1 MQKTVKINEK
11 HILIDGRPTQIIS
24 GAVHYFRTHNKLW
37 RDRLERA
44 KAIGIN
50 TVETYFCWDQHEK
63 KEGIFDNS
71 GILDFN
77 KFIDIAKDLG
87 LYVIVR
93 PGPFICGEWNNGAL
107 PPWLCALDNCKVR
120 RMNKVYLE
128 KLERYF
134 NWLLPQLAEKQYS
147 RNGNIIM
154 AVVENEYGWFGR
166 DTNYLRRVAE
176 MFKTHG
182 FDVPLATADCPKFPI
197 TLLGGSVPELPV
209 TITIGPDCD
218 TEKSFAMR
226 NELFPYG
233 PEFCMEYWTGGNGGI
248 THWGVPRNRA
258 GIDEQ
263 KHFCNELDKILARGA
278 SINLYMLLGGTNFG
292 FTNGANTETP
302 PFDKYA
308 CGVTSYD
315 YDAPMHEWGDAA
327 PKFKAIQDVIRKY
340 NPDTP
345 DDPPA
350 PTAKRNYGKV
360 SLTSSA
366 RLFDILD
373 DISSKSFYGDP
384 QKMETLGMRQGYL
397 LYRTVL
403 RGPLGKETV
412 RLRGLKDRA
421 QVWIDGVYTGSIW
434 RSGDSDMLDIEV
446 NNTGAV
452 LDVLVEN
459 TGYVNYGPACGTER
473 KGVDQIL
480 INFERQDEFL
490 HYPLEMEDNIL
501 EKIPY
506 TDTIS
511 KNENDPVFA
520 KGYFTVDEIA
530 ETFIKFPGKKGCIW
544 INGFNI
550 GKYWNIGPD
559 TALYV
564 PSALLH
570 EGKNEIVIFE
580 QYKLN
585 DEITFQDHPGLGDFF
600 NTSNSDKE

>member
-1 MQKTVKINEK
+1 MKKSVSIDEK
-11 HILIDGRPTQIIS
+11 NILIDGKPTQIIS
-24 GAVHYFRTHNKLW
+24 GAIHYFRTHHDLW

-63 KEGIFDNS
+63 REGVFDS
-71 GILDFN
+71 ARILDFER
-77 KFIDIAKDLG
+77 FIDTAKELG

-107 PPWLCALDNCKVR
+107 PPWLCALENCEVR
-120 RMNKVYLE
+120 RMNEVYIS

-134 NWLLPQLAEKQYS
+134 NWLLPKLACRQYT
-147 RNGNIIM
+147 RGGNIIM
-154 AVVENEYGWFGR
+154 GVVENEYGWYGR
-166 DTNYLRRVAE
+166 DTEYLRHVAKI
-176 MFKTHG
+176 FVDHG

-226 NELFPYG
+226 KELFPYG

-258 GIDEQ
+258 NLDEQ
-263 KHFCNELDKILARGA
+263 KHFCSELDKILARGA
-278 SINLYMLLGGTNFG
+278 SVNLYMLLGGTNFG

-302 PFDKYA
+302 PFDNYA

-315 YDAPMHEWGDAA
+315 YDAPMQEWGDAA

-340 NPDTP
+340 NPATP
-345 DDPPA
+345 DEIPA
-350 PTAKRNYGKV
+350 PTVKRSYGKV
-360 SLTSSA
+360 KLTGSA
-366 RLFDILD
+366 RLFDVLG
-373 DISSKSFYGDP
+373 DITTPTTHAVP
-384 QKMETLGMRQGYL
+384 QKMERLGMRQGYL
-397 LYRTVL
+397 LYRTTL
-403 RGPLGKETV
+403 RGPLGKETI
-412 RLRGLKDRA
+412 RLRNLRDRA
-421 QVWIDGVYTGSIW
+421 QIWVDGEFAGSVW
-434 RSGDSDMLDIEV
+434 RSGERDYV
-446 NNTGAV
+446 NVNIPNADAV

-480 INFERQDEFL
+480 VNFERQDNFI
-490 HYPLEMEDNIL
+490 HYPLEMEDDVL
-501 EKIPY
+501 DKLTYRE
-506 TDTIS
+506 TIS
-511 KNENDPVFA
+511 RKENDPVFV
-520 KGYFTVDEIA
+520 KGVFEVDEIA
-530 ETFIKFPGKKGCIW
+530 ETFIRFPGHKGCIW

-564 PSALLH
+564 PSALLRK
-570 EGKNEIVIFE
+570 GSNDIVIFE
-580 QYKLN
+580 QYKIN
-585 DEITFQDHPGLGDFF
+585 EEITFQDHPGLGDF
-600 NTSNSDKE
+600 SE

>member
-1 MQKTVKINEK
+1 MKKSVSIDEK
-11 HILIDGRPTQIIS
+11 NILIDGKPTQIIS
-24 GAVHYFRTHNKLW
+24 GAIHYFRTHHDLW

-63 KEGIFDNS
+63 REGVFDS
-71 GILDFN
+71 AGILDFER
-77 KFIDIAKDLG
+77 FIDTAKELG

-107 PPWLCALDNCKVR
+107 PPWLCALENCEIR
-120 RMNKVYLE
+120 RMNEVYIS

-134 NWLLPQLAEKQYS
+134 NWLLPKLACRQYT
-147 RNGNIIM
+147 RGGNIIM
-154 AVVENEYGWFGR
+154 GVVENEYGWYGR
-166 DTNYLRRVAE
+166 DTEYLRHVAKI
-176 MFKTHG
+176 FVDHG
-182 FDVPLATADCPKFPI
+182 FDVPLVTADCPKFPI

-226 NELFPYG
+226 KELFPYG

-258 GIDEQ
+258 NLDEQ
-263 KHFCNELDKILARGA
+263 KHFCSELDKILARGA
-278 SINLYMLLGGTNFG
+278 SVNLYMLLGGTNFG

-302 PFDKYA
+302 PFDNYA

-315 YDAPMHEWGDAA
+315 YDAPMQEWGDAA
-327 PKFKAIQDVIRKY
+327 PKFKAIRDVIRKY
-340 NPDTP
+340 NPATP
-345 DDPPA
+345 DEIPA
-350 PTAKRNYGKV
+350 PTVKRSYGKV
-360 SLTSSA
+360 KLTGSA
-366 RLFDILD
+366 RLFDVLG
-373 DISSKSFYGDP
+373 DITTPTAHAVP

-397 LYRTVL
+397 LYRTTL
-403 RGPLGKETV
+403 RGPLGNETI
-412 RLRGLKDRA
+412 RLRNLRDRA
-421 QVWIDGVYTGSIW
+421 QIWVDGEFAGSVW
-434 RSGDSDMLDIEV
+434 RSGERDYV
-446 NNTGAV
+446 NVNIPNADAV

-480 INFERQDEFL
+480 VNFERQDNFI
-490 HYPLEMEDNIL
+490 HYPLEMEDDVL
-501 EKIPY
+501 DKLTYRE
-506 TDTIS
+506 TIS
-511 KNENDPVFA
+511 RKENDPVFV
-520 KGYFTVDEIA
+520 KGVFEVDEIA
-530 ETFIKFPGKKGCIW
+530 ETFIRFPGHKGCIW

-564 PSALLH
+564 PSALLRK
-570 EGKNEIVIFE
+570 GSNDIVIFE
-580 QYKLN
+580 QYKIN
-585 DEITFQDHPGLGDFF
+585 EEITFQDHPGLGDF
-600 NTSNSDKE
+600 SE

>member
-1 MQKTVKINEK
+1 MKQTVSVDDKN
-11 HILIDGRPTQIIS
+11 ILIDGKPVQIIS
-24 GAVHYFRTHNKLW
+24 GAIHYFRTHHDLW

-63 KEGIFDNS
+63 REGVFDS
-71 GILDFN
+71 AGILDFER
-77 KFIDIAKDLG
+77 FIDTAKELG

-107 PPWLCALDNCKVR
+107 PPWLCALENCEVR
-120 RMNKVYLE
+120 RMNEVYIS

-134 NWLLPQLAEKQYS
+134 NWLLPKLACRQYT
-147 RNGNIIM
+147 RGGNIIM
-154 AVVENEYGWFGR
+154 GVVENEYGWYGR
-166 DTNYLRRVAE
+166 DTEYLRHVAKI
-176 MFKTHG
+176 FVDHG

-226 NELFPYG
+226 KELFPYG

-248 THWGVPRNRA
+248 THWGAPRNRA
-258 GIDEQ
+258 NLDEQ
-263 KHFCNELDKILARGA
+263 RHFCSELDKILARGA
-278 SINLYMLLGGTNFG
+278 SVNLYMLLGGTNFG

-302 PFDKYA
+302 PFDNYA

-315 YDAPMHEWGDAA
+315 YDAPMQEWGDAA

-340 NPDTP
+340 NPATADEI
-345 DDPPA
+345 PA
-350 PTAKRNYGKV
+350 PTVKRSYGKV
-360 SLTSSA
+360 KLTGSA
-366 RLFDILD
+366 RLFDVLG
-373 DISSKSFYGDP
+373 DITTPTTHAVP
-384 QKMETLGMRQGYL
+384 QKMERLGMRQGYL
-397 LYRTVL
+397 LYRTTL
-403 RGPLGKETV
+403 RGPLGKETI
-412 RLRGLKDRA
+412 RLRNLRDRA
-421 QVWIDGVYTGSIW
+421 QIWVDGEFAGSVW
-434 RSGDSDMLDIEV
+434 RSGERDYV
-446 NNTGAV
+446 NVNIPNADAV

-480 INFERQDEFL
+480 VNFERQDNFI
-490 HYPLEMEDNIL
+490 HYPLEMENDVL
-501 EKIPY
+501 DKLTYRE
-506 TDTIS
+506 TIS
-511 KNENDPVFA
+511 RKENDPVFV
-520 KGYFTVDEIA
+520 KGVFEVDEIA
-530 ETFIKFPGKKGCIW
+530 ETFIRFPGHKGCIW

-564 PSALLH
+564 PSALLRK
-570 EGKNEIVIFE
+570 GNNDIVIFE
-580 QYKLN
+580 QYKIN
-585 DEITFQDHPGLGDFF
+585 EEITFQGHPGLGDF
-600 NTSNSDKE
+600 SE